1 MPFQINGLNPV
12 DVPLGPG
19 GRLHL
24 PESSGL
30 DGQGNPVGAVGKPWF
45 ESTWEVLE
53 KAGAEWYLGL
63 TGENLSAD
71 VTGVQIYNEYK
82 DPPAWVTYA
91 TGKFHRPTHEGTT
104 WGGAYINFRIVITE
118 LVES

>member
-1 MPFQINGLNPV
+1 MPFQINGLDPT

-19 GRLHL
+19 SKLHL

-53 KAGAEWYLGL
+53 KAGAEWYL
-63 TGENLSAD
+63 NLVGASLSVN
-71 VTGVQIYNEYK
+71 VTNVQIYNPHAN
-82 DPPAWVTYA
+82 PPAWVTYA
-91 TGKFHRPTHEGTT
+91 TGKLHRPTFQGTT
-104 WGGAYINFRIVITE
+104 WGGAFINFRIVITE
-118 LVES
+118 LVAS